1 VSHITFVGNIFAA
14 GLTVAAITMAM
25 NALVQPGMRARRRSI
40 GRPRTVTPCPDGHTL
55 LASFNSTVS
64 ISDYLFKGLGYDPL
78 GFEPVSVLTQI
89 PLALVVRADFPAA
102 DAKGFVAYAKANPRK
117 LTYASNGVGTAGHLT
132 AELFM
137 ALT

>member
-1 VSHITFVGNIFAA
+1 LRSESHHVCREHLRRRPDGRGDYDGDECAGAA
-14 GLTVAAITMAM
+14 GNAGAEAVYRAA
-25 NALVQPGMRARRRSI
+25 
-40 GRPRTVTPCPDGHTL
+40 PDGYTL

-117 LTYASNGVGTAGHLT
+117 LTYASNGVGRPGT
-132 AELFM
+132 
-137 ALT
+137 

>member
-1 VSHITFVGNIFAA
+1 
-14 GLTVAAITMAM
+14 
-25 NALVQPGMRARRRSI
+25 
-40 GRPRTVTPCPDGHTL
+40 
-55 LASFNSTVS
+55 
-64 ISDYLFKGLGYDPL
+64 
-78 GFEPVSVLTQI
+78 
-89 PLALVVRADFPAA
+89 LVVRADFPAA